1 MSVAAFPEINLLQRI
16 LPARAD
22 TLEPPL
28 YERIAGNV
36 QTFDTYFGVFPAA
49 RWRRKS
55 AVNALHAVLEVSG
68 PCEIEIVAV
77 KRLKESIVLTHVAQ
91 NAGVVNLRVCDL
103 QDTTVDSYYV
113 SVRRTSDNG
122 GRLVTGGWYSG
133 AAPLREVRMNAF
145 INTFNRQPSVLANGS
160 RMRQLLTQVP
170 SI

>member
-1 MSVAAFPEINLLQRI
+1 MSVAAFPDINLLQRI

-68 PCEIEIVAV
+68 PCEIDMLH
-77 KRLKESIVLTHVAQ
+77 KVLV
-91 NAGVVNLRVCDL
+91 
-103 QDTTVDSYYV
+103 
-113 SVRRTSDNG
+113 
-122 GRLVTGGWYSG
+122 
-133 AAPLREVRMNAF
+133 
-145 INTFNRQPSVLANGS
+145 
-160 RMRQLLTQVP
+160 
-170 SI
+170 